1 LIHEQ
6 LMQAGIS
13 PHHEPDEIKRVA
25 LALRAAA
32 VYDRG
37 RADAMDRWASVLEKA
52 QGREKN
58 NAT

>member
-1 LIHEQ
+1 
-6 LMQAGIS
+6 MQAGIS